1 MENSMPKGFEEWLKQ
16 SDYDLKTAEA
26 MFFSK
31 RYVYVVFMCHL
42 SLEKALK
49 GFYQK
54 KLRAIPPKVHNLI
67 FLIEAVGLALPED
80 LYEVV
85 FSINRVSIPTRYPED
100 LKKMQK
106 EYTKQKSGKLL
117 MQSKEV
123 LKWLKKEL
131 KK

>member
-1 MENSMPKGFEEWLKQ
+1 MTKGPEEWLKQ
-16 SDYDLKTAEA
+16 SDYDIKTAEA
-26 MFFSK
+26 MFIAK

-49 GFYQK
+49 GLYQK
-54 KLRAIPPKVHNLI
+54 KLGTVPPKVHNLL
-67 FLIEAVGLALPED
+67 FLIEAVGLTLPDD

-85 FSINRVSIPTRYPED
+85 FSLNRASIPTRYPED

-106 EYTKQKSGKLL
+106 DYPKQKTGKLL
-117 MQSKEV
+117 VQSKEV

-131 KK
+131 RK

>member
-1 MENSMPKGFEEWLKQ
+1 MPKGFEEWLKQ

-54 KLRAIPPKVHNLI
+54 KLRAIPPKVHNFI

-80 LYEVV
+80 LYQVV